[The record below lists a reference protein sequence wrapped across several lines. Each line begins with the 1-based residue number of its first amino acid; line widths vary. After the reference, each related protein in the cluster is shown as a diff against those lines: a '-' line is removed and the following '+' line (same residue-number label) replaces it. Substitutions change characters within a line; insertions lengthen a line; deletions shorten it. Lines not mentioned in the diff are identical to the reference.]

1 MMLADCGQDF
11 VTDPNF
17 LALACEDAEVFG
29 DWVMPDYRR
38 IAAELG
44 RTPES
49 TVFSIEDSDYGSGG
63 WASFIEIRLACRG
76 AEPEIRDGYQV
87 TRYASVVICR
97 IAPLAALMKV
107 VEAGVALDGK
117 GSFSKLPVADD
128 LVSAVPWDTRQRIPE
143 ILANYGY
150 QILAPEIGRLRLP
163 DGLGVDTLL
172 TSKDEKDCY
181 IGHHVF
187 DAWFHWMD

>member
-11 VTDPNF
+11 VTDPNL

-49 TVFSIEDSDYGSGG
+49 TVFSIEDSDYGSG
-63 WASFIEIRLACRG
+63 WASFVEIRLARRG

-87 TRYASVVICR
+87 TRYASVVVCR

-107 VEAGVALDGK
+107 VEARVALDGK
-117 GSFSKLPVADD
+117 GSCGYLPVSDD

-163 DGLGVDTLL
+163 YGLGVDTLL

>member
-11 VTDPNF
+11 VTDPNL

-29 DWVMPDYRR
+29 DWVMPDYQR

-44 RTPES
+44 CTPGS
-49 TVFSIEDSDYGSGG
+49 TVFSIEDSDYGSG
-63 WASFIEIRLACRG
+63 WASFVEIRLARRG

-87 TRYASVVICR
+87 TRYASVVVCR

-107 VEAGVALDGK
+107 VEARVALDGK
-117 GSFSKLPVADD
+117 GSCGYLPVSDD

-172 TSKDEKDCY
+172 TSKGEKDCY

>member
-11 VTDPNF
+11 VTDPNL

-49 TVFSIEDSDYGSGG
+49 TVFSIEDSDYGSG
-63 WASFIEIRLACRG
+63 WASFVEIRLARRG

-87 TRYASVVICR
+87 TRYASVVVCR

-107 VEAGVALDGK
+107 VEARVALDGK
-117 GSFSKLPVADD
+117 GSCGYLPVSDD
-128 LVSAVPWDTRQRIPE
+128 LVSDVPWDTRQRIPE

-172 TSKDEKDCY
+172 ASKDEKDCY

>member
-29 DWVMPDYRR
+29 DWAMLDYRR

-49 TVFSIEDSDYGSGG
+49 TVFSIEDSDYDSGG
-63 WASFIEIRLACRG
+63 WASFIPIRLACRG

>member
-1 MMLADCGQDF
+1 
-11 VTDPNF
+11 
-17 LALACEDAEVFG
+17 
-29 DWVMPDYRR
+29 MPDYRR
-38 IAAELG
+38 IAAERG

-49 TVFSIEDSDYGSGG
+49 TVFSIEDSDYGSG
-63 WASFIEIRLACRG
+63 WASFVEIRLARRG

-87 TRYASVVICR
+87 TRYASVVVCR

-107 VEAGVALDGK
+107 VEARVALDGK
-117 GSFSKLPVADD
+117 GSCGYLPVSDD

>member
-11 VTDPNF
+11 VTDPNL

-29 DWVMPDYRR
+29 DWVIPDYRR

-49 TVFSIEDSDYGSGG
+49 TVFSIEDSDYGSG
-63 WASFIEIRLACRG
+63 WASFVEIRLARRG

-87 TRYASVVICR
+87 TRYASLVVCR

-107 VEAGVALDGK
+107 VEARVALDGK
-117 GSFSKLPVADD
+117 GSCGYLPVSDD

>member
-1 MMLADCGQDF
+1 MLADCGQDF
-11 VTDPNF
+11 VTDPNL

-49 TVFSIEDSDYGSGG
+49 TVFSIEDSDYGSG
-63 WASFIEIRLACRG
+63 WASFVEIRLARRG

-87 TRYASVVICR
+87 TRYASVVVCR

-107 VEAGVALDGK
+107 VEARVALDGK
-117 GSFSKLPVADD
+117 GSCGYLPVSDD

>member
-11 VTDPNF
+11 ATDPNL
-17 LALACEDAEVFG
+17 LALACEDAEVFE
-29 DWVMPDYRR
+29 DWTMPDYRR

-49 TVFSIEDSDYGSGG
+49 TVFSIEDSDYGSG
-63 WASFIEIRLACRG
+63 WASFVEIRLARRG

-87 TRYASVVICR
+87 TRYASVLVCR

-107 VEAGVALDGK
+107 VEAGVALGGK
-117 GSFSKLPVADD
+117 GGFSNLPVADD
-128 LVSAVPWDTRQRIPE
+128 LVSAVPWDTRERIPE

-187 DAWFHWMD
+187 DAWFQWVD

>member
-1 MMLADCGQDF
+1 MKLADCGQDF
-11 VTDPNF
+11 VTDPNL
-17 LALACEDAEVFG
+17 LALACEDAEVFK
-29 DWVMPDYRR
+29 DWAMPDYQR

-44 RTPES
+44 CTPES
-49 TVFSIEDSDYGSGG
+49 TVFSIEDSDYGSG
-63 WASFIEIRLACRG
+63 WASFVEIRLARRG
-76 AEPEIRDGYQV
+76 AESKIRDGYQV
-87 TRYASVVICR
+87 TQYASVVVCR

-107 VEAGVALDGK
+107 VEARVALNGK
-117 GSFSKLPVADD
+117 GSCGYLPVSDD

>member
-11 VTDPNF
+11 VTDPNL

-49 TVFSIEDSDYGSGG
+49 TVFSIEDSDYGSG
-63 WASFIEIRLACRG
+63 WASFVEIRLARRG

-87 TRYASVVICR
+87 TRYASVVVCR

-107 VEAGVALDGK
+107 VEARVALDGK
-117 GSFSKLPVADD
+117 GSCGYLPVSDD

>member
-11 VTDPNF
+11 VTDPNL
-17 LALACEDAEVFG
+17 LALACEDAVVFG

-49 TVFSIEDSDYGSGG
+49 TVFSIEDSDYGSG
-63 WASFIEIRLACRG
+63 WASFVEIRLARRG

-87 TRYASVVICR
+87 TRYASVVVCR

-107 VEAGVALDGK
+107 VEARVALDGK
-117 GSFSKLPVADD
+117 GSCGYLPVSDD

>member
-11 VTDPNF
+11 VTDPNL
-17 LALACEDAEVFG
+17 LALACEDAEVFE
-29 DWVMPDYRR
+29 DWVMLDYRR

-49 TVFSIEDSDYGSGG
+49 TVFSIEDSDYGSG
-63 WASFIEIRLACRG
+63 WASFVEIRLARRG

-87 TRYASVVICR
+87 TRYASVVVCR

-107 VEAGVALDGK
+107 VEARVALDGK
-117 GSFSKLPVADD
+117 GSCGYLPVSDD

>member
-1 MMLADCGQDF
+1 MIADCGQDF
-11 VTDPNF
+11 VTDPNL

-49 TVFSIEDSDYGSGG
+49 TVFSIEDSDYGSG
-63 WASFIEIRLACRG
+63 WASFVEIRLARRG

-87 TRYASVVICR
+87 TRYASVVVCR

-107 VEAGVALDGK
+107 VEARVALDGK
-117 GSFSKLPVADD
+117 GSCGYLPVSDD

>member
-11 VTDPNF
+11 VTDPNL

-49 TVFSIEDSDYGSGG
+49 TVFSIEDSDYGSG
-63 WASFIEIRLACRG
+63 WASFVEIRLARRG

-87 TRYASVVICR
+87 TRYASVVVCR

-107 VEAGVALDGK
+107 VEARVAVDGK
-117 GSFSKLPVADD
+117 GSCGYLPVSDD

-143 ILANYGY
+143 ILANDGY

>member
-11 VTDPNF
+11 VTDPNL

-49 TVFSIEDSDYGSGG
+49 TVFSIEDSDYGSG
-63 WASFIEIRLACRG
+63 WASFVEIRLARRG

-87 TRYASVVICR
+87 TLYASVVVCR

-107 VEAGVALDGK
+107 VEARVALDGK
-117 GSFSKLPVADD
+117 GSCGYLPVSDD

>member
-11 VTDPNF
+11 VTNPNL

-29 DWVMPDYRR
+29 DWAMPDYRR

-44 RTPES
+44 HTPES

-76 AEPEIRDGYQV
+76 AESEIRDGYQV
-87 TRYASVVICR
+87 TRYASVVVCR

-107 VEAGVALDGK
+107 VEARVALNGK
-117 GSFSKLPVADD
+117 GSCGYLPVSDD

>member
-1 MMLADCGQDF
+1 MA
-11 VTDPNF
+11 V
-17 LALACEDAEVFG
+17 
-29 DWVMPDYRR
+29 
-38 IAAELG
+38 AAV
-44 RTPES
+44 R
-49 TVFSIEDSDYGSGG
+49 V
-63 WASFIEIRLACRG
+63 FIEIRLARRG

-87 TRYASVVICR
+87 TRYASVVVCR

-107 VEAGVALDGK
+107 VEARVALDGK
-117 GSFSKLPVADD
+117 GSCGYLPVSDD

>member
-11 VTDPNF
+11 VTDPNL

-29 DWVMPDYRR
+29 DWVMPDYQR

-44 RTPES
+44 CTPES
-49 TVFSIEDSDYGSGG
+49 TVFSIEDSDYGSG
-63 WASFIEIRLACRG
+63 WASFVEIRLARRG

-87 TRYASVVICR
+87 TRYASVVVCR

-107 VEAGVALDGK
+107 VEARVALDGK
-117 GSFSKLPVADD
+117 GSCGYLPVSDD

-172 TSKDEKDCY
+172 TSKGEKDCY

>member
-1 MMLADCGQDF
+1 MMLADCGSDF
-11 VTDPNF
+11 ITNRAA
-17 LALACEDAEVFG
+17 LALACEDAEVFE
-29 DWVMPDYRR
+29 DWAMPDHQR

-44 RTPES
+44 CTPES
-49 TVFSIEDSDYGSGG
+49 TVFSIEDSDYGSG
-63 WASFIEIRLACRG
+63 WASFVEIRLARRG
-76 AEPEIRDGYQV
+76 AESKIRDGYQV
-87 TRYASVVICR
+87 TQYASVVVCR

-107 VEAGVALDGK
+107 VEARVALDGK
-117 GSFSKLPVADD
+117 GSCGYLPVSDD

>member
-1 MMLADCGQDF
+1 MKLADCGQDF
-11 VTDPNF
+11 VTDPNL
-17 LALACEDAEVFG
+17 LALACEDAEVFE
-29 DWVMPDYRR
+29 DWAMPDHQR

-44 RTPES
+44 CTPES
-49 TVFSIEDSDYGSGG
+49 TVFSIEDSDYGSG
-63 WASFIEIRLACRG
+63 WASFVEIRLARRG
-76 AEPEIRDGYQV
+76 AESKIRDGYQV
-87 TRYASVVICR
+87 TQYASVVVCR

-107 VEAGVALDGK
+107 VEARVALDGK
-117 GSFSKLPVADD
+117 GSCGYLPVSDD

>member
-11 VTDPNF
+11 VTDPN
-17 LALACEDAEVFG
+17 LIALACEDAEVFG
-29 DWVMPDYRR
+29 DWVIPDYRR

-49 TVFSIEDSDYGSGG
+49 TVFSIEDSDYGSG
-63 WASFIEIRLACRG
+63 WASFVEIRLARRG

-87 TRYASVVICR
+87 TRYASVVVCR

-107 VEAGVALDGK
+107 VEARVALDGK
-117 GSFSKLPVADD
+117 GSCGYLPVSDD

>member
-1 MMLADCGQDF
+1 MMLAECGQDF
-11 VTDPNF
+11 VTDPNL

-49 TVFSIEDSDYGSGG
+49 TVFSIEDSDYGSG
-63 WASFIEIRLACRG
+63 WASFVEIRLARRG

-87 TRYASVVICR
+87 TRYASVVVCR

-107 VEAGVALDGK
+107 VEARVALDGK
-117 GSFSKLPVADD
+117 GSCGYLPVSDD

>member
-11 VTDPNF
+11 VTNPSL

-29 DWVMPDYRR
+29 DWAMPDYRR

-49 TVFSIEDSDYGSGG
+49 TVFSIEDSDYGSG

-87 TRYASVVICR
+87 TRYASVVVCR

-107 VEAGVALDGK
+107 AEARVALNGK
-117 GSFSKLPVADD
+117 GSCGYLPVADD

-181 IGHHVF
+181 IGHHIF

>member
-11 VTDPNF
+11 VTDPNL

-63 WASFIEIRLACRG
+63 WASFVEIRLARRG

-87 TRYASVVICR
+87 TRYASVVVCR

-107 VEAGVALDGK
+107 VEARVALDGK
-117 GSFSKLPVADD
+117 GSCGYLPVSDD

>member
-11 VTDPNF
+11 VTDPNL

-49 TVFSIEDSDYGSGG
+49 TVFSIEDSDYGSG
-63 WASFIEIRLACRG
+63 WASFVEIRLARRG

-87 TRYASVVICR
+87 TWYASVVVCR

-107 VEAGVALDGK
+107 VEARVALDGK
-117 GSFSKLPVADD
+117 GSCGYLPVSDD

>member
-11 VTDPNF
+11 VTDPNL

-49 TVFSIEDSDYGSGG
+49 TVFSIEDSDYGSG
-63 WASFIEIRLACRG
+63 WASFVEIRLARRG

-87 TRYASVVICR
+87 TPVRICDGMQNR
-97 IAPLAALMKV
+97 PVGRAD
-107 VEAGVALDGK
+107 EGGRGEGGVGLQGELW
-117 GSFSKLPVADD
+117 LP
-128 LVSAVPWDTRQRIPE
+128 SGIR
-143 ILANYGY
+143 
-150 QILAPEIGRLRLP
+150 
-163 DGLGVDTLL
+163 
-172 TSKDEKDCY
+172 
-181 IGHHVF
+181 
-187 DAWFHWMD
+187 

>member
-11 VTDPNF
+11 VTDPDL

-49 TVFSIEDSDYGSGG
+49 TVFSIEDSDYGSG
-63 WASFIEIRLACRG
+63 WASFVEIRLARRG

-87 TRYASVVICR
+87 TRYASVVVCR

-107 VEAGVALDGK
+107 VEARVALDGK
-117 GSFSKLPVADD
+117 GSCGYLPVSDD

>member
-11 VTDPNF
+11 VTDPNL

-29 DWVMPDYRR
+29 DWVIPDYRR

-49 TVFSIEDSDYGSGG
+49 TVFSIEDSDYGSG
-63 WASFIEIRLACRG
+63 WASFVEIRLARRG

-87 TRYASVVICR
+87 TRYASVVVCR

-107 VEAGVALDGK
+107 VEARVALDGK
-117 GSFSKLPVADD
+117 GSCGYLPVSDD

>member
-11 VTDPNF
+11 VTDPNL

-29 DWVMPDYRR
+29 DWVMPDYQR

-44 RTPES
+44 CTPES
-49 TVFSIEDSDYGSGG
+49 TVFSIEDSDYGSG
-63 WASFIEIRLACRG
+63 WASFVEIRLARRG
-76 AEPEIRDGYQV
+76 VEPEIRDGCQV
-87 TRYASVVICR
+87 TRYASVVVCR

-107 VEAGVALDGK
+107 VEARVALDGK
-117 GSFSKLPVADD
+117 GSCGYLPVSDD